1 MKRYDGMKELTSLL
15 APFPVDVFLS
25 QYWTERELVVRGEAT
40 KFAELFS
47 WAELNSVLN
56 QQYRN
61 FQYGQVKVARDGR
74 SLPAESITSQV
85 TNRKRGTTTRLS
97 AQKILDLFGEGAT
110 IIINN
115 IDHHSPRLGSLA
127 GALEHEI
134 GERVQ
139 INAYCSPPEASGFAA
154 HYDTHDVLVLQV
166 EGSKHWRAGGV
177 TLRYPLPTQK
187 SVRADAPREAF
198 NLVEMSK
205 GDLMYIPRGVW
216 HEASTTSE
224 PSLHLTVGVHCR
236 TGVDLLLWAAN
247 QLAEVEEARRNLP
260 KHWGEGRGSKYPAAE
275 TAALLERLLACLPN
289 AAGGPDVAA
298 RFDAQTKP
306 KRRRRERERF
316 ALPVWSGRPG

>member
-1 MKRYDGMKELTSLL
+1 MTRDDDTKELTSLL

-25 QYWTERELVVRGEAT
+25 QYWTERELLVSGEAT

-47 WAELNSVLN
+47 WAELNAVLN

-61 FQYGQVKVARDGR
+61 FQYGQVKLARDGR
-74 SLPAESITSQV
+74 TLPAETIANRVNT
-85 TNRKRGTTTRLS
+85 RKRGSLMRLS
-97 AQKILDLFGEGAT
+97 AQKILALFGEGAT
-110 IIINN
+110 IIVNN
-115 IDHHSPRLGSLA
+115 IDHYSPRLGSLA
-127 GALEHEI
+127 AALEHAI
-134 GERVQ
+134 GERIQ

-154 HYDTHDVLVLQV
+154 HYDTHDVFVLQV
-166 EGSKHWRAGGV
+166 EGSKHWRVGGV

-187 SVRADAPREAF
+187 SMKADAPREAL

-205 GDLMYIPRGVW
+205 GDLLYIPRGVW
-216 HEASTTSE
+216 HEATTTSE

-236 TGVDLLLWAAN
+236 TGVDLLLWAAS

-260 KHWGEGRGSKYPAAE
+260 KLWGKGRGSKYPAAE
-275 TAALLERLLACLPN
+275 TAALLERLLTHLPS

-316 ALPVWSGRPG
+316 ALPQVEK